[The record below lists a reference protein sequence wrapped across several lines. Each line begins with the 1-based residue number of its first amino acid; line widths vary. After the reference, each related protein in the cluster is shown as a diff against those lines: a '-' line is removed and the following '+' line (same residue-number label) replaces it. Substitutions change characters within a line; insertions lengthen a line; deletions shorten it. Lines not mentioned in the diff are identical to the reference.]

1 MAVAFVFPGQGSQD
15 VGMGKE
21 LAQTF
26 KAARVVFDEVDA
38 ALGKKLSQIM
48 WEGPKDALTLTENAQ
63 PALMAVSMAVIRVLE
78 QEQGFSLKGTVKFV
92 AGHSLGEYSALAA
105 AGAFSL
111 VDAARLLRT
120 RGQAMQ
126 KAVPVGQGAMAALLG
141 VGTDVA
147 RKVAEEAAQGDV
159 CQIANDNEP
168 TQVVLSGHKT
178 AIDRVAEIGRK
189 HGVRRALPLPVSAPF
204 HCALMQPAAEAMA
217 AALAEV
223 DIKRPDVPVV
233 ANVLAEPI
241 SDPAEIRRRL
251 VEQVTGTVRWRECV
265 TTMAAQGV
273 TDFYE
278 IGSGKVLAGLVKR
291 IVKDASAMSMGAP
304 ADIAAAMA
312 ALRR

>member
-1 MAVAFVFPGQGSQD
+1 M
-15 VGMGKE
+15 
-21 LAQTF
+21 T
-26 KAARVVFDEVDA
+26 
-38 ALGKKLSQIM
+38 
-48 WEGPKDALTLTENAQ
+48 
-63 PALMAVSMAVIRVLE
+63 VSMAVIRVLE
-78 QEQGFSLKGTVKFV
+78 REQGFTLKGSVKFV

-111 VDAARLLRT
+111 ADAARLLRT

-141 VGTDVA
+141 VGPDVA

-168 TQVVLSGHKT
+168 TQVVISGHKT
-178 AIDRVAEIGRK
+178 AVDRVVEVGK
-189 HGVRRALPLPVSAPF
+189 KYGVRRALPLPVSAPF

-217 AALAEV
+217 LALAEV

-233 ANVLAEPI
+233 ANVLAAPI
-241 SDPAEIRRRL
+241 SDPADIRRRL

-291 IVKDASAMSMGAP
+291 IVKDASAMSIGAP
-304 ADIAAAMA
+304 ADLAAAMA
-312 ALRR
+312 VLRR